1 MSLVRSAP
9 STPAVQRSRG
19 LFIAGI
25 AVGALAVAGFG
36 VWYTRAKAPET
47 PILKYLTYSG
57 HDYSPAASPDGK
69 TIAFTSDRDGRPRIW
84 LKDLAS
90 GGERALTSGP
100 DDYARFA
107 PDGSTIL
114 FTRTEGSLTSLYKM
128 PVAGGAEA
136 KVVEDVL
143 DGDWSPDG
151 RRIVFVRSISK
162 GPLLNA
168 AIWTVGPNGEG

>member
-1 MSLVRSAP
+1 MTPVRSTP
-9 STPAVQRSRG
+9 SSPATQRSRG
-19 LFIAGI
+19 LFITGI

-36 VWYTRAKAPET
+36 VWWTRAKAPEA

-90 GGERALTSGP
+90 GRETAVTAGP
-100 DDYARFA
+100 DDYARFS
-107 PDGSTIL
+107 PDGSAIL
-114 FTRTEGSLTSLYKM
+114 FSHSEGPLTSLYRT
-128 PVAGGAEA
+128 PAAGGEPF
-136 KVVEDVL
+136 KVVEDVV

-151 RRIVFVRSISK
+151 QRIAFVRLK
-162 GPLLNA
+162 G
-168 AIWTVGPNGEG
+168 